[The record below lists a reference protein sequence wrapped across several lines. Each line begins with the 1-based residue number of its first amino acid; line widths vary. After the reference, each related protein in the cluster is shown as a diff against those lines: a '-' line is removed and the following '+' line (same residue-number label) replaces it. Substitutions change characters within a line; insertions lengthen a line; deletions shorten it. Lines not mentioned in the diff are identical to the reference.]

1 MHVPPQT
8 TPSHPPSPGESTK
21 QPTRSRK
28 STQSQHRPQAAH
40 VAPTEFPL
48 SVRFRPS
55 APVTPEPGEGLF
67 QPGGGLPLG
76 LFDLQR
82 PDAEAALNE
91 RVGGQNGSSEKD
103 AKVLFFSPGAP

>member
-1 MHVPPQT
+1 M
-8 TPSHPPSPGESTK
+8 
-21 QPTRSRK
+21 
-28 STQSQHRPQAAH
+28 
-40 VAPTEFPL
+40 
-48 SVRFRPS
+48 
-55 APVTPEPGEGLF
+55 
-67 QPGGGLPLG
+67 PLG